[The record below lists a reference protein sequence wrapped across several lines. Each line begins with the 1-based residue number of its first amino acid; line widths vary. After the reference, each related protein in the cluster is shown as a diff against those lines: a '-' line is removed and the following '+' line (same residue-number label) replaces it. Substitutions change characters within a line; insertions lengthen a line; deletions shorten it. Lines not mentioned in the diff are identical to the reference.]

1 MNNNLIILY
10 LIFFIGKYFTNDEL
24 EIENNNIIPMVY
36 GAVVPNEEIEREE
49 GEEQDEQEEE
59 NNQNYYNNNNNYDEN
74 EQNKNSFEPGYD
86 SNNKEE
92 MVEQNVNNIAVQKFD
107 EVNNENDI
115 EELKNKKKNKV
126 SFGEENDELKKK
138 KREESFGRA
147 MKRLNNRRR
156 MDKNDED
163 KNKVRKSNKIQGMAG
178 SLEDKIKNN
187 EGKFYVDLEYE
198 QNKDE
203 QENYNY

>member
-1 MNNNLIILY
+1 MN
-10 LIFFIGKYFTNDEL
+10 TNK
-24 EIENNNIIPMVY
+24 
-36 GAVVPNEEIEREE
+36 
-49 GEEQDEQEEE
+49 
-59 NNQNYYNNNNNYDEN
+59 
-74 EQNKNSFEPGYD
+74 KNSYEPGYD

-92 MVEQNVNNIAVQKFD
+92 MVEQNVNNIAVHKFD
-107 EVNNENDI
+107 EDNNEKEI

-126 SFGEENDELKKK
+126 SFVEKNDELKKK
-138 KREESFGRA
+138 KRKESFDKS

-156 MDKNDED
+156 MDKDDEN